1 MKRFWIKFLLGAAL
15 ILLIGVALK
24 PEYKVIHQ
32 LRITGGDYTRT
43 TVSVVVKHVIFQK
56 QLDRLA
62 VEVIREHR
70 RINYDT
76 PTNEITLKV
85 YRSVEDFEEGEEWTE
100 YFFII
105 NGQEAWRF
113 LTKIRR
119 IRWFS

>member
-43 TVSVVVKHVIFQK
+43 TVCVVVKHVIFQK

-62 VEVIREHR
+62 VEVKRASE
-70 RINYDT
+70 NQ
-76 PTNEITLKV
+76 L
-85 YRSVEDFEEGEEWTE
+85 
-100 YFFII
+100 
-105 NGQEAWRF
+105 
-113 LTKIRR
+113 
-119 IRWFS
+119 

>member
-43 TVSVVVKHVIFQK
+43 TVCVVVKHVIFHK

-62 VEVIREHR
+62 VEVIRDHR

-76 PTNEITLKV
+76 LTNEITLKV

-105 NGQEAWRF
+105 NGQEAR
-113 LTKIRR
+113 LVPGG
-119 IRWFS
+119 S

>member
-70 RINYDT
+70 GINYDT

-105 NGQEAWRF
+105 NGQEAR
-113 LTKIRR
+113 LVPGG
-119 IRWFS
+119 S